1 MEVKKTEI
9 LWPFAD
15 QISLNNPACC
25 KLLSMLQK
33 SKILYDGNCV
43 VCDIEISHYKRI
55 APQDF
60 EMVDISNPA
69 FKAGEFGLTT
79 DAVNRHMHVM
89 SPDGKIHIGV
99 DAFTHIWS
107 RIPRYRFAK
116 KVVELP
122 GLRSLAGVGYEV
134 FVRVRPYL
142 PKKNA

>member
-1 MEVKKTEI
+1 MG
-9 LWPFAD
+9 
-15 QISLNNPACC
+15 
-25 KLLSMLQK
+25 QK

-60 EMVDISNPA
+60 DMVDISSPA
-69 FKAGEFGLTT
+69 FKAAEFGLTSE
-79 DAVNRHMHVM
+79 AVNRHMHVM
-89 SPDGKIHIGV
+89 SPDGKIHVGV

-142 PKKNA
+142 PKKSASPVGA